1 MAIFDDDTQ
10 QEEIRRKNRERVAKY
25 RESIKLVV
33 NKKRNPKAQFRLD
46 TYIPVDLMFALE
58 NLAEYYEL
66 NKKQMIE
73 QLIQDKF
80 NELSK
85 TYSYKE
91 FLLDRD
97 YRVTIDKKTG
107 KTTRR
112 NIKTGEIQTFF

>member
-46 TYIPVDLMFALE
+46 TYIPVDSMFALE